1 MNPKMVRYLMLL
13 FNFIL
18 TPANLINAEQ
28 ILTKSDVINLNLSL
42 ADADWNGKT
51 IPRGQQCKE
60 YGGNGASPRITVK
73 NIPPQVNTLVLEF
86 SDATYKPCDNGGHG
100 VIRYQIPRGSVE
112 ITVPSIPGQT
122 FDLPEGFSLIHE
134 HCGAELLM
142 QAGAYIGPCPGLGN
156 VYYVTIK
163 ALYESPDKAISQLL
177 GIGQLDIG
185 TYGQ

>member
-1 MNPKMVRYLMLL
+1 MNPKAVR
-13 FNFIL
+13 NFIL
-18 TPANLINAEQ
+18 FFTLLLIPAYLLNAKQ
-28 ILTKSDVINLNLSL
+28 IITKSDVITLHLSL
-42 ADADWNGKT
+42 ADASWNGKT
-51 IPRGQQCKE
+51 IPKGQQCKE
-60 YGGNGASPRITVK
+60 YSGNGASPRITVK

-100 VIRYQIPRGSVE
+100 VISYQIPRGSVE

-122 FDLPEGFSLIHE
+122 FDLPEGFSLIKE

-163 ALYESPDKAISQLL
+163 AFYESPDKATPQLL

-185 TYGQ
+185 TYEQ